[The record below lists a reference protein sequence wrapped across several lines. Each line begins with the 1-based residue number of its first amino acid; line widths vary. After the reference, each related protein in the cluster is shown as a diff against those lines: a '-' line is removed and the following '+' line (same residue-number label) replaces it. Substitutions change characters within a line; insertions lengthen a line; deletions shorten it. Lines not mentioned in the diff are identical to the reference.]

1 MEHINYKNVWRD
13 WAGSQKKWAKEQFF
27 GLPLFAH
34 AKRERGTLKYAALMV
49 LKEQPLHGYAV
60 IKAIEE
66 KYAYQPS
73 PGVVYPTLQMLE
85 DQGYVVMTQQENKKV
100 YALTDQGKR
109 CLEEHNEVVEH
120 IDARARMPRWSSVP
134 GISTE
139 LREIVRTIFANY
151 RYLDEDK
158 VRKIEN
164 VLEDARK
171 RISEAIFEP

>member
-1 MEHINYKNVWRD
+1 MDHIMSKNIWRD
-13 WAGSQKKWAKEQFF
+13 LAKAQKKWTKEQFV
-27 GLPLFAH
+27 GVPLFAPL
-34 AKRERGTLKYAALMV
+34 KRERGTLKYAALMV
-49 LKEQPLHGYAV
+49 LKEQPLHGYAI

-66 KYAYQPS
+66 KYGYPPS

-100 YALTDQGKR
+100 YALTDEGQR
-109 CLEEHNEVVEH
+109 CLEEHRDVVEH

-134 GISTE
+134 GISTQ

-158 VRKIEN
+158 VKKIED

-171 RISEAIFEP
+171 RISEVIFEP